1 MIENGIENFNFQGIG
16 SKELLEILKFISHYR
31 SILKELE
38 KRYPMIELIKFL
50 IENRDYI
57 SLSFEEMY
65 TKIEGFLN
73 SIECN
78 ILSKTINQDSIVLYI
93 QTKTGLVEMQINDS
107 LFSDIFFEEAY
118 FIFNKIRERDLSFL
132 NGRDAIE
139 VLEEVEEQA
148 RKGAYIQRYKGLG
161 EMNPEQL
168 WETTMTP
175 ANRTLLKVVLDD
187 EQKADETFTLFM
199 GDEVEPRRAYI
210 QENAKNV
217 KHLDV

>member
-1 MIENGIENFNFQGIG
+1 M
-16 SKELLEILKFISHYR
+16 
-31 SILKELE
+31 
-38 KRYPMIELIKFL
+38 IKFL

-148 RKGAYIQRYKGLG
+148 RKGAYLG